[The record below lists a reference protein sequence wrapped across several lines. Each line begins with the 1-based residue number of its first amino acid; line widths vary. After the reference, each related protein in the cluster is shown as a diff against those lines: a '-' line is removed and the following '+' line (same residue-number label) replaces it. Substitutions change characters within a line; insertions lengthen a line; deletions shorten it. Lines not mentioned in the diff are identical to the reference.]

1 MYANLIFPG
10 SFGEHFLLQIGIL
23 SAKSIRKNS
32 PYWKKYVTLPNLSQ
46 NSVYQGSHCSTYIM
60 LLSSLCVNYL
70 RRLYD
75 YSDESYIWTRFSQL
89 LLNINICQKIKI
101 LISWVCHDA
110 KVPDTTTILGSFCS
124 QSSFFVIL
132 CEPRKKNDRNKS
144 DLCYHS
150 EKRFIICAWDVLILH
165 QKT

>member
-1 MYANLIFPG
+1 MPHP
-10 SFGEHFLLQIGIL
+10 SL
-23 SAKSIRKNS
+23 SH
-32 PYWKKYVTLPNLSQ
+32 
-46 NSVYQGSHCSTYIM
+46 NSVYQGSHCSTYIL
-60 LLSSLCVNYL
+60 LLSFLCVNYL

-110 KVPDTTTILGSFCS
+110 KVPDTTTFLGSFCS

-132 CEPRKKNDRNKS
+132 CEPRKKMTEINQTSATTAKKDSLSVPGMSWFYTKNKKPNKPENS
-144 DLCYHS
+144 FQIMTS
-150 EKRFIICAWDVLILH
+150 
-165 QKT
+165 Q